1 MQKITTL
8 QQLADYIN
16 SQHDYPANVNRI
28 IEENG
33 WEDLSN
39 DMYDICAFNGEKVTL
54 DENTAVAKVV
64 DL

>member
-1 MQKITTL
+1 MKKIKTL

-16 SQHDYPANVNRI
+16 SQEDYPANVNRI

-39 DMYDICAFNGEKVTL
+39 DMYDVCAFNGEKVTL
-54 DENTAVAKVV
+54 DENTAEAKVV